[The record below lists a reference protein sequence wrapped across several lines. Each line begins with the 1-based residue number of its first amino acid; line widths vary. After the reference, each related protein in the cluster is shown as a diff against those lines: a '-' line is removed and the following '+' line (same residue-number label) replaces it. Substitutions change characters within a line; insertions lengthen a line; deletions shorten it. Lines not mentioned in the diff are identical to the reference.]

1 MALFDNISYGITPEF
16 TSSPDVVKMDFFSD
30 ISPIGSM
37 ISSSSAV
44 KSESKKEDS
53 KSVPMLYNQQ
63 VLSGYERKRIDKIKN
78 DFQDLYL
85 KKAKKLA
92 MENNISISKAMASLA
107 PEIEKYASAIQDAE
121 IEYNANVELHKRN
134 QEYASK
140 DYQNQKKAG
149 QFTLLQQGNNREGF
163 LGFDKNGNVTSDENK
178 IVTPMTNSQYYQLTE
193 KNIKYGDVY
202 NSPIEIDL
210 EKGDQFIRQ
219 AMTNAGSNYNESGSS
234 NEGFTSQREAQAFKN
249 YFDKSALRTVS
260 IDSKNNRN
268 QLLNEID
275 VLSRFI
281 PLESRRALK
290 QEYLEARTRPVSK
303 YVDYDSKGNK
313 TYKEL
318 KDMEFGEGFK
328 VYLYDKI
335 MSRYGSEFDKS
346 YKQDVSYKLY
356 GDDVSGSGF
365 GGVKGV
371 TNWWDNVA
379 KNKMIGGAT
388 VLFNNPNASEN
399 IYIRTVQDRMKSWNN
414 SMANAMRNSGKT
426 EQQINEFLNSTE
438 NIQKFEA
445 YRAKSG
451 KSVPSFNSLN
461 KETVQSEIQ
470 KNGFGGIFTKGQKM
484 QKWWKED
491 TKDFLSGK
499 RTFVSENE
507 DGTPNPYV
515 KTTFPMSEQ
524 QLNRNYG
531 AEVIKYDVDGN
542 EVSFGLAGTGA
553 ELTNDVYGEGM
564 VKLSPVI
571 KRNAVVLSTNAVY
584 QGVDRGDNRK
594 YNSNALAKQT
604 VLIPKEDAEKYAKAK
619 LYANGRFG
627 EYSYLKDNFTESIL
641 DVRELSSDEIN
652 IALEEA
658 KKNGNTNGATKL
670 QKAKDNADD
679 YVAITLYQDFQES
692 AESLAAQQS
701 QKKPLYEDKPN
712 ANNGNKYSEIK

>member
-1 MALFDNISYGITPEF
+1 MALFDNISYGVSPEF

-44 KSESKKEDS
+44 DKESRKEDS

-63 VLSGYERKRIDKIKN
+63 VLSGYERKRIDMVKN
-78 DFQDLYL
+78 EFQNLYL

-92 MENNISISKAMASLA
+92 IENNISISKAMASLA

-219 AMTNAGSNYNESGSS
+219 ALTSAASHYNESGGS
-234 NEGFTSQREAQAFKN
+234 NEGFVSQREAQAFKN
-249 YFDKSALRTVS
+249 YFDKSALKTIS
-260 IDSKNNRN
+260 IDSKDNET
-268 QLLNEID
+268 QILNEVD

-281 PLESRRALK
+281 PLESIRALR
-290 QEYLEARTRPVSK
+290 QEYLQARTNPIAEYVSYGK
-303 YVDYDSKGNK
+303 NKEK
-313 TYKEL
+313 TYHKL
-318 KDMEFGEGFK
+318 KDMEFEKGFRI
-328 VYLYDKI
+328 YLYDKI
-335 MSRYGSEFDKS
+335 LSASDSKLSKKYKRNTS
-346 YKQDVSYKLY
+346 YNLY
-356 GDDVSGSGF
+356 GDDGSGSGF

-399 IYIRTVQDRMKSWNN
+399 LYIRTIQDGMKSWNN
-414 SMANAMRNSGKT
+414 SMANAMRNSNKT

-438 NIQKFEA
+438 NIQQFEA
-445 YRAKSG
+445 SRAKSG
-451 KSVPSFNSLN
+451 KSVPSFSSLN

-470 KNGFGGIFTKGQKM
+470 KNGFGGIFTNEGTM
-484 QKWWKED
+484 QNEIVIGIGRVG
-491 TKDFLSGK
+491 GK
-499 RTFVSENE
+499 KTLRKNVEN
-507 DGTPNPYV
+507 NPYA

-531 AEVIKYDVDGN
+531 AEVIKYDVQGN
-542 EVSFGLAGTGA
+542 EVAFGLAGTGA

-571 KRNAVVLSTNAVY
+571 KRNAVVLSTDAVY
-584 QGVDRGDNRK
+584 QGVDRGDNRR
-594 YNSNALAKQT
+594 YNSNALARQT
-604 VLIPKEDAEKYAKAK
+604 ILIPKEDAEKYAKAK

-627 EYSYLKDNFTESIL
+627 EYSYLKDDFTESIL

-692 AESLAAQQS
+692 AQSLAAQQS